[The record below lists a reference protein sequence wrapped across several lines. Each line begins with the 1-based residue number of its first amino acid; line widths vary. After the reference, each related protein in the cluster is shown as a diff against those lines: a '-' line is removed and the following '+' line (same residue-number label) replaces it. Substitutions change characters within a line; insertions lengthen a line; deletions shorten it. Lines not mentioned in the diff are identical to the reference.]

1 MQASPPVDN
10 QSPKTPFSRYIKLI
24 LPFALGYL
32 VSYLFRIVNAVAA
45 PAILKDIDL
54 SASELGLI
62 SSAYFIAFAAFQI
75 PLGAL
80 LDRYQPHVITSRLL
94 LIAAVGAAVFSMST
108 GMTGLLIGR
117 ALIGLGVSACLMAA
131 FKAFVI
137 KLPTDQLPF
146 ANGMQLAAGGL
157 GALLAT
163 TPSALALEA
172 LGWRGLFMGLAILT
186 VVASVVIR
194 YRVPS
199 FDLTPPSGATA
210 QPSFK
215 AAMKGTSAVFKS
227 PLFLSIVP
235 FSVLSQASFASIQG
249 LWAGP
254 WLQQGVGLNSQ
265 HLSEL
270 LFYSSFGMMLGFL
283 TLGKLSTWL
292 QIRGISTITLSQIG
306 AWLFIGIQA
315 TLFLVPSLNQSW
327 LWLLFG
333 FFGTSGTLVF
343 AGLVTHYPKH
353 NSGMVTT
360 SYNLLIFVMS
370 FALQWGMGA
379 IINLWGKN
387 SLDQYPLDAF
397 QTAFLCVIGLQIV
410 AALWA
415 HGSVRFK
422 RFTVK
427 PS

>member
-1 MQASPPVDN
+1 MHASDN
-10 QSPKTPFSRYIKLI
+10 VSLDNNKTPTSSFIKLI

-45 PAILKDIDL
+45 PAILQDIDL
-54 SASELGLI
+54 SASQLGLI

-94 LIAAVGAAVFSMST
+94 LIAAAGAAIFAMST
-108 GMTGLLIGR
+108 GMVGLLVGR

-137 KLPTDQLPF
+137 KLPTEKLPL
-146 ANGMQLAAGGL
+146 ANGIQLAAGGL

-163 TPSALALEA
+163 TPSAYALES
-172 LGWRGLFMGLAILT
+172 LGWRGLFIGLALLT
-186 VVASVVIR
+186 LVASAVIR
-194 YRVPS
+194 FRVPQFELPKRPNNEVHAS
-199 FDLTPPSGATA
+199 FRDAMRAT
-210 QPSFK
+210 S
-215 AAMKGTSAVFKS
+215 TIFKS

-254 WLQQGVGLNSQ
+254 WLQQGVGFTQQ
-265 HLSEL
+265 HLSQL

-283 TLGKLSTWL
+283 TLGQLSTLL
-292 QIRGISTITLSQIG
+292 QRRGVSTITLSQIG
-306 AWLFIGIQA
+306 AWIFIAVQA
-315 TLFLVPSLNQSW
+315 TLFLSPSLNQAW

-343 AGLVTHYPKH
+343 AGLVQHYPKTS
-353 NSGMVTT
+353 SGMVTT

-370 FALQWGMGA
+370 FALQWGIGA
-379 IINLWGKN
+379 IINMWGKN
-387 SLDQYPLDAF
+387 NLDFYPVDAF
-397 QTAFLCVIGLQIV
+397 QTAFLCIIGLQIT

-415 HGSVRFK
+415 HVSVRMN
-422 RFTVK
+422 RFSAK
-427 PS
+427 